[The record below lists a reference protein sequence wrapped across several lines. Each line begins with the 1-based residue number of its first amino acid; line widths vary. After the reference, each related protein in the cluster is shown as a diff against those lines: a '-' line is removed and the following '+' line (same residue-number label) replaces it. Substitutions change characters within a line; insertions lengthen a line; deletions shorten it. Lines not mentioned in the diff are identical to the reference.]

1 MDQTDGPERTR
12 PSPRRARRED
22 VVTYRVRVD
31 LIGTEPPLWRRLELA
46 SDMLLDELHD
56 VLQVAFGWTDSHLH
70 RFSAGTSVYDR
81 DTEQYLSPFEVEE
94 GEDGVPEHEVR
105 LDELLVEVGDT
116 LLYAYDFGDGWE
128 HGVRLEAVLPRDD
141 AASRAICTTGRRPGP
156 PEDCGGVSG
165 YELFSAA
172 TDPTHADHAEARAEI
187 ARMYGLD
194 VVPEGFAPTPFVI
207 DEINTAL
214 ARLPAQSTA
223 ALPGPVADLVRA
235 VRDTREQA
243 HLRDLIDAAAL
254 DEPTVIDADTAAAM
268 VGPYTWML
276 DRVGEEGITL
286 TGAGYLPPV
295 HVEAAMAELDMG
307 GEWIGKHNR
316 EVQTP
321 PVLHLRESAQ
331 RMGLLRKNRG
341 KLLLTAR
348 GRRLRTDPVGL
359 WWHIAE
365 RVPPTSSD
373 PSVTQAGLILL
384 IAVAAGVPGD
394 VDPAIARTLQGIGWV
409 SGDGSPITAG
419 AAAHAAWDT
428 RTVLRRLAALTGRP
442 YRGDERPTP
451 GGVAFARAALCTWP

>member
-1 MDQTDGPERTR
+1 
-12 PSPRRARRED
+12 
-22 VVTYRVRVD
+22 
-31 LIGTEPPLWRRLELA
+31 
-46 SDMLLDELHD
+46 
-56 VLQVAFGWTDSHLH
+56 
-70 RFSAGTSVYDR
+70 
-81 DTEQYLSPFEVEE
+81 
-94 GEDGVPEHEVR
+94 
-105 LDELLVEVGDT
+105 
-116 LLYAYDFGDGWE
+116 
-128 HGVRLEAVLPRDD
+128 
-141 AASRAICTTGRRPGP
+141 
-156 PEDCGGVSG
+156 
-165 YELFSAA
+165 
-172 TDPTHADHAEARAEI
+172 
-187 ARMYGLD
+187 
-194 VVPEGFAPTPFVI
+194 
-207 DEINTAL
+207 
-214 ARLPAQSTA
+214 
-223 ALPGPVADLVRA
+223 
-235 VRDTREQA
+235 
-243 HLRDLIDAAAL
+243 
-254 DEPTVIDADTAAAM
+254 
-268 VGPYTWML
+268 
-276 DRVGEEGITL
+276 
-286 TGAGYLPPV
+286 
-295 HVEAAMAELDMG
+295 MAELDMG